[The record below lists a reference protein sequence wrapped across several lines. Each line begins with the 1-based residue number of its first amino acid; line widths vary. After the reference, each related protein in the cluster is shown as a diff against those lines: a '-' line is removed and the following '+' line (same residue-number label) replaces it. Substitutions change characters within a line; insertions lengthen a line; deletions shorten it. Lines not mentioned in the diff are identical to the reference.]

1 MKSLGILLGL
11 VLLAPAFTP
20 LAQAKD
26 EMTTLRVV
34 IQNEEGEPVP
44 RASVILRELKG
55 KKKNKLG
62 KSMQLR
68 ASQQGVAPLPPMKRG
83 AILIQVIAEDFQ
95 TFGDQY
101 ELTEPEQT
109 ITITLKPPQKQY
121 SVTKKP

>member
-1 MKSLGILLGL
+1 
-11 VLLAPAFTP
+11 
-20 LAQAKD
+20 
-26 EMTTLRVV
+26 
-34 IQNEEGEPVP
+34 
-44 RASVILRELKG
+44 
-55 KKKNKLG
+55 
-62 KSMQLR
+62 
-68 ASQQGVAPLPPMKRG
+68 MKRG